1 MDEFYF
7 SLFFGGSIIAVF
19 SLDQFERPSYEPSQE
34 LTRLIRVLQPS
45 DLRHRRVYYP
55 AYVFYAGLLVGIYA
69 LLCIF
74 GSVPLLKAMGFAIE
88 DASEFEQSAIAP
100 LIISL
105 TMVGLAPTVPV
116 LQRFEE
122 RIRFAAHRLSGI
134 PARLLYGCRI
144 LNAREL
150 DLPQP
155 GAGLLIADRDWE
167 RLRKY
172 RLHAATALNNPE
184 DFERDLPKIIAFRS
198 WFMEQH
204 LVAPAGKPRSGIL
217 RNEPELRARIDS
229 LTLGL
234 DTLVA
239 LPLDEQS
246 RDIWEKYA
254 KEADELA
261 RDVCAMI
268 MLYVEHDMVR
278 FLDAGTAENANAR
291 RALEDFIGT
300 AKIWAEESAV
310 VGALWVRATVVTV
323 VMACLFGI
331 ASASIDSVGMMP
343 IQAGPTFA
351 LTAFSAYSLSLLV
364 ALHLHDHAFRS
375 GKWANMA
382 THDWA
387 RWMGPASGIFIV
399 SGAVSLVCM
408 VALNL
413 YWAMVT
419 YGPELVFSK
428 FWEAA
433 VQAAAIEA
441 PRALLG
447 PILALGVIATV
458 DHARAEG
465 RQASWLSVI
474 TATATAL
481 VLWAMLARG
490 ISAQYGLAQA
500 CSGAPECLAQVPTLA
515 TMLFSEEK
523 LVLAGLQA
531 GAIGTAVL
539 LVCRRTLVA
548 GVTGSP
554 RRSVTALAAEP
565 HPDPVAPAGG

>member
-7 SLFFGGSIIAVF
+7 SLFFGGFIIAVF

-88 DASEFEQSAIAP
+88 HASEIEQSAIAP

-105 TMVGLAPTVPV
+105 TMVGLAPAVPV

-134 PARLLYGCRI
+134 PARLLYGCQI
-144 LNAREL
+144 LNARVL

-155 GAGLLIADRDWE
+155 GSGLLIADRDWE

-172 RLHAATALNNPE
+172 SVHAATALNNPD
-184 DFERDLPKIIAFRS
+184 DFARDLPKIIAFRS

-204 LVAPAGKPRSGIL
+204 LVAPAGKRSGIL
-217 RNEPELRARIDS
+217 RNEPDLRGRVES
-229 LTLGL
+229 LILGL

-268 MLYVEHDMVR
+268 MLYVEHDLVR
-278 FLDAGTAENANAR
+278 FLDAGTAESAEAR

-300 AKIWAEESAV
+300 AKVWAEDSAV

-331 ASASIDSVGMMP
+331 ASASTDSVGMMP

-375 GKWANMA
+375 GSWANMA
-382 THDWA
+382 THDWT
-387 RWMGPASGIFIV
+387 RWMGPASGIFVV

-413 YWAMVT
+413 YWAMVG
-419 YGPELVFSK
+419 YGPEVVFSK

-458 DHARAEG
+458 DHARAKG

-474 TATATAL
+474 SATVTAL
-481 VLWAMLARG
+481 VLWAVLARG
-490 ISAQYGLAQA
+490 VAAQYGLAQA
-500 CSGAPECLAQVPTLA
+500 CDGMPECLARVPTLA

-523 LVLAGLQA
+523 LLLAGLQA

-548 GVTGSP
+548 GVTGTP
-554 RRSVTALAAEP
+554 RRIVPSAAAEP
-565 HPDPVAPAGG
+565 RPDPVTPASG